1 MLVAAA
7 EACFFH
13 SSISFSHSSDLDF
26 HSIEGKVIYLNKRK
40 KMNKNN
46 IEHSETSQDTS
57 AKSQSLTDLGIILHD
72 SHLSQ
77 DSIRSYHVQSNYSD
91 LIE

>member
-1 MLVAAA
+1 
-7 EACFFH
+7 
-13 SSISFSHSSDLDF
+13 
-26 HSIEGKVIYLNKRK
+26 
-40 KMNKNN
+40 MNKNN

-57 AKSQSLTDLGIILHD
+57 AKSQSLTLTDLGIILHD